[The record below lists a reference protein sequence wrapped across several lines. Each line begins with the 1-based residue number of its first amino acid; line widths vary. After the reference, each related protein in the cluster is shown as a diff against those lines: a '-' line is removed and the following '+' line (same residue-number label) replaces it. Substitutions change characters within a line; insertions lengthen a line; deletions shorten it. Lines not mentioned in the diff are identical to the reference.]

1 MRGLALAVV
10 ASLCIASVSLVVYVV
25 FNYPTALLGVGVA
38 GVVML
43 VVLLDLIVK
52 AIQPPGEQ
60 INI

>member
-1 MRGLALAVV
+1 LKGLALAVV

-25 FNYPTALLGVGVA
+25 FNYHMALLGVGVA

-52 AIQPPGEQ
+52 DIQPPGEQ

>member
-1 MRGLALAVV
+1 MKGLALAVV

-25 FNYPTALLGVGVA
+25 FNYHMALLGVGVA

-52 AIQPPGEQ
+52 DIQPPGEQ

>member
-1 MRGLALAVV
+1 MKGLALAVV

-25 FNYPTALLGVGVA
+25 FNYPMALLGVGVA